1 MTMRSVQDRFW
12 SDGWVRKLNPLDRYL
27 FLYLIT
33 NEHTNWAGV
42 YELELGMMAFESG
55 LDYRELEHSMLPRLA
70 PKVIYVDG
78 WVYIPNWVKHHMSES
93 GTLSPQ
99 QKEGVRKAMDKVP
112 EQIRLKIKEIEVKG
126 IPYAYPIGGVSP
138 SSLSSSLSLASI
150 RASEDGQR
158 AQEIVEVVEVSDLD
172 GELGDSKSPRI
183 SGDKK
188 KAYDEL
194 IAWSENERG
203 FKFPKTTIK
212 KQYKAF
218 KLANENDI
226 KRERLIEMWEEMACD
241 KFWQKTGFDWM
252 NVVQQCLKKPV

>member
-1 MTMRSVQDRFW
+1 VNDIW
-12 SDGWVRKLNPLDRYL
+12 KLNVQHYKGANDSVPLSKGGDERHKGAD
-27 FLYLIT
+27 
-33 NEHTNWAGV
+33 ERSKG
-42 YELELGMMAFESG
+42 GDES
-55 LDYRELEHSMLPRLA
+55 A
-70 PKVIYVDG
+70 TTK
-78 WVYIPNWVKHHMSES
+78 NNTK
-93 GTLSPQ
+93 T
-99 QKEGVRKAMDKVP
+99 
-112 EQIRLKIKEIEVKG
+112 IE
-126 IPYAYPIGGVSP
+126 P
-138 SSLSSSLSLASI
+138 S
-150 RASEDGQR
+150 ASEDGR
-158 AQEIVEVVEVSDLD
+158 RGRSAPTFGGEGSDLD

-194 IAWSENERG
+194 IAWSEHERG

-226 KRERLIEMWEEMACD
+226 KRERLIEMWEEMSTD